1 MTQIG
6 ECMPCVK
13 LFLILLTSLLFN
25 FAASAEKVRNC
36 EWDNR
41 NGIPCITI
49 SKTPNTS
56 NISEKTISKTVITRK
71 DIENSGALDVVD
83 VLKYYES
90 IDVKQNG
97 QRGQL
102 TSIFMRG
109 TNSNH
114 TLVLLNGIP
123 INDQATTQGL
133 HNFGQDFLQT
143 IQQIEIYKGPN
154 GAHFGPAAIG
164 GAINFVTA
172 VDYEN
177 KFSVAGGNG
186 ENSVSGNYTKIL
198 DNDWHVNV
206 KSSLT
211 SSKLDSARYVGTED
225 DSTKNYQINVNSE
238 KWFSDD
244 LKAHST
250 FYTRRTKSNYD
261 ASTSNEGGFA
271 HDKMYVFQTGISK
284 LNQNS
289 ENLVTLHL
297 HRYDREYD
305 ESGYFDEYDSETA
318 LIKAERRVKAKDR
331 FSYGFGTEYKYETAA
346 FTDNGSWS
354 TPSTSGDVDNL
365 GFFGNAGYSFSE
377 DTILSIYG
385 RGDNHKTT
393 EFSPSYKINLTQFF
407 GNLKIGLTHSTA
419 LRNPSLYELYGNNG
433 RTDQYKHV
441 ANPNADPETS
451 ETNELNLKYSFN
463 ENLSL
468 ENSFYRSRI
477 EDPLLY
483 NGSYGGGSGY
493 TNSEFDLKQDG
504 IESNLTFNNDT
515 QRLKIYNTISSSK
528 QTNGTHQLNR
538 PDSNYGIGYGFKMNN
553 SLIGPININ
562 YDYKHYG
569 KSFDFA
575 PTVKKVDSTDIM
587 NISISKNTY
596 VGIFS
601 LHISNL
607 TDEYYQRPYGYSQ
620 NGRLIRFGF
629 KNSF

>member
-1 MTQIG
+1 
-6 ECMPCVK
+6 MPYIR
-13 LFLILLTSLLFN
+13 LLLTIIIFIILN
-25 FAASAEKVRNC
+25 FKVFAEKIEDC
-36 EWDNR
+36 KWDNR
-41 NGIPCITI
+41 DGISCITV

-56 NISEKTISKTVITRK
+56 NISEKSINKIIISRK

-83 VLKYYES
+83 VLKYFES

-172 VDYEN
+172 IDYQN
-177 KFSVAGGNG
+177 KFSLTGRNG
-186 ENSVSGNYTKIL
+186 ENSIDGNYTKIFE
-198 DNDWHVNV
+198 NDWHVNV

-211 SSKLDSARYVGTED
+211 NSKIDSARYVGTED
-225 DSTKNYQINVNSE
+225 DSAKNYQINLNSE
-238 KWFSDD
+238 KWFSDN
-244 LKAHST
+244 LKANST
-250 FYTRRTKSNYD
+250 FYTRRTKANYD
-261 ASTSNEGGFA
+261 ASTSDERGFS
-271 HDKMYVFQTGISK
+271 HDKMYIFQAGISK
-284 LNQNS
+284 LTKNS
-289 ENLVTLHL
+289 ENLFTFHL
-297 HRYDREYD
+297 HHYDREYD
-305 ESGYFDEYDSETA
+305 ESGYFDEYDSETG
-318 LIKAERRVKAKDR
+318 LIKAERRVEPLEK
-331 FSYGFGTEYKYETAA
+331 FSYGFGTEYKYESGS

-354 TPSTSGDVDNL
+354 TPSTSGNVDNL
-365 GFFGNAGYSFSE
+365 SFFSNAGYSFSE

-393 EFSPSYKINLTQFF
+393 KFNPTYKINLTQFF
-407 GNLKIGLTHSTA
+407 GNLKVGLTRSTA

-433 RTDQYKHV
+433 RTDTYKHV
-441 ANPNADPETS
+441 ANPNADPEKS
-451 ETNELNLKYSFN
+451 ETNELSLKYSFN
-463 ENLSL
+463 ELLSL
-468 ENSFYRSRI
+468 ENTFYRTSI
-477 EDPLLY
+477 KDPLLY
-483 NGSYGGGSGY
+483 NGSYNGGSGY
-493 TNSEFDLKQDG
+493 TNNENDLKQDG
-504 IESNLTFNNDT
+504 IESNLTFNNNT
-515 QRLKIYNTISSSK
+515 HRLRIYNIISSSK
-528 QTNGTHQLNR
+528 QTNGVHQLNR
-538 PDSNYGIGYGFKMNN
+538 PDSNYGISYGVNVNN
-553 SLIGPININ
+553 SLLGPLTIN
-562 YDYKHYG
+562 YNYKHYG
-569 KSFDFA
+569 KSFDYA

-587 NISISKNTY
+587 NMSFSKITDRG
-596 VGIFS
+596 VFS
-601 LHISNL
+601 LHITNL